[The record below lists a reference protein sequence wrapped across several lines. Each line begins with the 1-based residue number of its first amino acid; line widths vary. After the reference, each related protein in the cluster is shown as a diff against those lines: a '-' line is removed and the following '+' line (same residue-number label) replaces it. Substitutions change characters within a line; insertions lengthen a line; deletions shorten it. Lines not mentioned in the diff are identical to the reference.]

1 MRHSTPYIYKTIQR
15 KRQQRGFSMLEVL
28 ITIVIMAFG
37 LLGISGLMVK
47 GIDNSTGADLSSR
60 ATQAANQMIDA
71 IRANRGNLGN
81 YTVTFANTASDFTTT
96 SVQDLDR
103 NQWLT
108 TLAVLPNGDG
118 DITCVAATSICT
130 INVRFSNCIGA
141 LNQAQ
146 LTACA
151 SVAGN
156 IRILTFV
163 SQI

>member
-1 MRHSTPYIYKTIQR
+1 MQR
-15 KRQQRGFSMLEVL
+15 KRQRGFSMLEVL

-71 IRANRGNLGN
+71 LRANRANFGS
-81 YTVTFANTASDFTTT
+81 YTVTFANTAADFPNLETS
-96 SVQDLDR
+96 SVQDRDR

-108 TLAVLPNGDG
+108 TLARLPNGDG
-118 DITCVAATSICT
+118 DVTCVAAVPTQIICT
-130 INVRFSNCIGA
+130 INVRFNNCIATSRDEVAACTSG
-141 LNQAQ
+141 
-146 LTACA
+146 TA
-151 SVAGN
+151 N
-156 IRILTFV
+156 IRTLTFV

>member
-1 MRHSTPYIYKTIQR
+1 MQR
-15 KRQQRGFSMLEVL
+15 KRQRGFSMLEVL

-71 IRANRGNLGN
+71 LRANRANFGN
-81 YTVTFANTASDFTTT
+81 YTVTFANTAADFSTT

-118 DITCVAATSICT
+118 DVTCDATNPARIICT
-130 INVRFSNCIGA
+130 IRVRFSNCIGA
-141 LNQAQ
+141 LNATQ

-156 IRILTFV
+156 IRTLTFV